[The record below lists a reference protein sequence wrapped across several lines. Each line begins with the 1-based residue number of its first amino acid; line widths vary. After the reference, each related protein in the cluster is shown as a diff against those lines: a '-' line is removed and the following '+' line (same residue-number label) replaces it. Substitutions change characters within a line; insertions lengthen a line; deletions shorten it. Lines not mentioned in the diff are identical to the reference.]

1 MWQQVA
7 KNFLEAWKKPRW
19 RVALLVAIASDAVA
33 YNPIIVLV
41 PPVEWA
47 LDAVTAIALFAALGF
62 KWLMLPALVVEAIP
76 GLMLFP
82 FWTLAVAAM
91 AATEPAEPMKGA
103 DGQDPHSK

>member
-33 YNPIIVLV
+33 YNPIFVLA
-41 PPVEWA
+41 PPFEWG
-47 LDAVTAIALFAALGF
+47 LDAVTALALFAALGF
-62 KWLMLPALVVEAIP
+62 KWLMLPALVIEAVP

-91 AATEPAEPMKGA
+91 AATEDAEKLKGG
-103 DGQDPHSK
+103 DGQDT

>member
-1 MWQQVA
+1 MWHQVA

-33 YNPIIVLV
+33 YNPILILA
-41 PPVEWA
+41 PPIEWA

-62 KWLMLPALVVEAIP
+62 RWLMLPALVVEAIP

-91 AATEPAEPMKGA
+91 AATENAETTKGA